1 MKLNIQSQINVFIG
15 IILLNNLYLL
25 SGVIGIPNNVI
36 IVLCLLVSLFYF
48 VKNFDKQLYVN
59 LTNNWSTL
67 FLILVSIP
75 LFFID
80 YLLNKSTPSFND
92 LIRII
97 IYALYFSWTFSYY
110 NSIRKIKNWFVTV
123 SLISFVILTIQGLF
137 ENSNPLVFSLLLST
151 GNIEKRLLTRIAGT
165 LIDSS
170 CYSGILCIYLYI
182 IFKFWYKKTILRTV
196 LFAVLSIICFYLT
209 DLSGS
214 RQSLIMILFLFAYI
228 IFNNLNYRKL
238 IIVLSVLL
246 ISIFIILV
254 SWNQISRYI
263 IENPSSSIA
272 RFIDGENSS
281 QASKSTEERKYS
293 LISGVA
299 LILDNY
305 LIYGPGLLNFNSRWA
320 NFSQYAVPHNGFI
333 YLFAQYGIWALVSFY
348 ILFKLGQRSMKS
360 DSQVIYILFLIHFF
374 LYPNIMYYGT
384 TFFVYFFIDSQYLLQ
399 YKDSD
404 EVLN

>member
-1 MKLNIQSQINVFIG
+1 MKLNIQGKINILIG

-25 SGVIGIPNNVI
+25 SGVIGIPNNLI
-36 IVLCLLVSLFYF
+36 IVLCLVISLYYSL
-48 VKNFDKQLYVN
+48 KNIDKQLYVN
-59 LTNNWSTL
+59 LTNNWSTI
-67 FLILVSIP
+67 FLIMISIP

-80 YLLNKSTPSFND
+80 WLLNKSTPSFND

-97 IYALYFSWTFSYY
+97 IYSLYFSWTFSYY
-110 NSIRKIKNWFVTV
+110 NSLEKIKNWFIIV
-123 SLISFVILTIQGLF
+123 SITSFLILTLQGLF
-137 ENSNPLVFSLLLST
+137 ESTNPLAFSLILST

-182 IFKFWYKKTILRTV
+182 IYKYWYSNTFLKT
-196 LFAVLSIICFYLT
+196 LFFTMLCIICFYLT

-214 RQSLIMILFLFAYI
+214 RQSLLMIIFLLVYI
-228 IFNNLNYRKL
+228 IFNNLNLKKL
-238 IIVLSVLL
+238 IL
-246 ISIFIILV
+246 IFTLIALFLITTFA
-254 SWNQISRYI
+254 SWNQITTYMKD
-263 IENPSSSIA
+263 NPSSSVA

-281 QASKSTEERKYS
+281 QSSKSTEERKFS
-293 LISGVA
+293 LISGAA

-305 LIYGPGLLNFNSRWA
+305 FIYGPGLLNFNSRWE

-333 YLFAQYGIWALVSFY
+333 YLFAQYGIWAIISFY
-348 ILFKLGQRSMKS
+348 ILFKVGQRSTKVN
-360 DSQVIYILFLIHFF
+360 SQVLYILFLIHFF

-399 YKDSD
+399 NKEPDPTII
-404 EVLN
+404 